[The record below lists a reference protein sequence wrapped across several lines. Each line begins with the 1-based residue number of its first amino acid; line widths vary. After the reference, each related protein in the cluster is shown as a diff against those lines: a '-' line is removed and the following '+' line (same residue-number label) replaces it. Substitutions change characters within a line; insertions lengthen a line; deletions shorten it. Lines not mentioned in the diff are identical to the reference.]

1 VDLSLLGQNL
11 LAPPVL
17 FFAAGVL
24 AVAMRSD
31 LEIPQPLPRLFS
43 LYLLLA
49 IGFRGGA
56 ELRHAGL
63 SGDALRA
70 LGAGLAMSVAVPLI
84 AFPVLRRKVSSPD
97 AGAIAAAYGSV
108 SAVTFITATAFLDRL
123 GIAYGGYMVA
133 ALAVMESPAIVV
145 GVMLVRRR
153 APSADSHTST
163 RALLHDA
170 FLNGSVFLLL
180 ASLAIGLASGEQGRN
195 ALRPFTDALFPGILC
210 LFLLDMGMVAARRLA
225 DLRKAGV
232 FLVGFALL
240 APLLSAA
247 AAIALARLAG
257 LGAGDA
263 LLLTVLC
270 ASASYIAVPA
280 AMRIAVPEA
289 NPGLFLPLALGVTF
303 PFNVAVGIPMYLEL
317 LRWLGA
323 RP

>member
-17 FFAAGVL
+17 FFVAGAL
-24 AVAMRSD
+24 AVALRSD
-31 LEIPQPLPRLFS
+31 LEIPPPLPRLFS

-70 LGAGLAMSVAVPLI
+70 LGAGLAMSVAVPLV
-84 AFPVLRRKVSSPD
+84 AFSVLRRRVSIPD
-97 AGAIAAAYGSV
+97 AGAIAATYGSV
-108 SAVTFITATAFLDRL
+108 SAVTFITAAAFLDRL
-123 GIAYGGYMVA
+123 GIPYGGHMVA

-145 GVMLVRRR
+145 GVLLVRLRTPAQAGR
-153 APSADSHTST
+153 PSTS
-163 RALLHDA
+163 ALLHDA

-180 ASLAIGLASGEQGRN
+180 ASLVIGLASGARGRT
-195 ALRPFTDALFPGILC
+195 ALQPFTDALFPGVLC
-210 LFLLDMGMVAARRLA
+210 LFLLDMGMVAARRVA
-225 DLRKAGV
+225 DLRRAGA

-240 APLLSAA
+240 APLASAVVA
-247 AAIALARLAG
+247 VALARLAG

-289 NPGLFLPLALGVTF
+289 NPGLFLPLAIGVTF
-303 PFNVAVGIPMYLEL
+303 PFNVAIGIPLYLEV
-317 LRWLGA
+317 LRLLGA
-323 RP
+323 TP

>member
-17 FFAAGVL
+17 FFAAGAL
-24 AVAMRSD
+24 AVAARSD
-31 LEIPQPLPRLFS
+31 LEIPPPLPRLFS

-56 ELRHAGL
+56 ELGHAGL
-63 SGDALRA
+63 SGNALRT
-70 LGAGLAMSVAVPLI
+70 LGAGLAMSVVVPLV
-84 AFPVLRRKVSSPD
+84 AFSVLRRRVSTPD

-108 SAVTFITATAFLDRL
+108 SAVTFITATAFLDHL
-123 GIAYGGYMVA
+123 GIPYGGHMVA

-145 GVMLVRRR
+145 GVLLVRLRTPAQGGR
-153 APSADSHTST
+153 PST

-180 ASLAIGLASGEQGRN
+180 ASLAIGLASGERGRT

-210 LFLLDMGMVAARRLA
+210 LFLLDMGMVAARRVG
-225 DLRKAGV
+225 DLRRAGA

-240 APLLSAA
+240 APLASAA
-247 AAIALARLAG
+247 VAIALSRLAG

-289 NPGLFLPLALGVTF
+289 NPGLFLPLAIGVTF
-303 PFNVAVGIPMYLEL
+303 PFNVAVGIPLYLEV
-317 LRWLGA
+317 LRRLGA
-323 RP
+323 TP

>member
-24 AVAMRSD
+24 AVALRSD

-70 LGAGLAMSVAVPLI
+70 LGAGLAMSIVVPLI
-84 AFPVLRRKVSSPD
+84 AFPVLRRKVSAPD

-145 GVMLVRRR
+145 GVMLVRRH
-153 APSADSHTST
+153 APSPDSHAST

-240 APLLSAA
+240 APLASAA
-247 AAIALARLAG
+247 AAIALSRLAG

-289 NPGLFLPLALGVTF
+289 NPGLFLPLAIGVTF
-303 PFNVAVGIPMYLEL
+303 PFNVAVGIPLYLEL

>member
-1 VDLSLLGQNL
+1 MDLSLLGQNL

-17 FFAAGVL
+17 FFAAGLL
-24 AVAMRSD
+24 AVAVRSD

-56 ELRHAGL
+56 ELRHAGF

-70 LGAGLAMSVAVPLI
+70 LGAGLAMSVAVPLA
-84 AFPVLRRKVSSPD
+84 AFPVLRRKVSDAD

-108 SAVTFITATAFLDRL
+108 SAVTFITAAAFLDRL

-153 APSADSHTST
+153 SPAGGSSSST

-180 ASLAIGLASGEQGRN
+180 ASLAVGLASGEPGRN

-225 DLRKAGV
+225 DLRRAGA

-240 APLLSAA
+240 APLASAA
-247 AAIALARLAG
+247 AAIVLARLAG

-289 NPGLFLPLALGVTF
+289 NPGLFLPLAIGVTF
-303 PFNVAVGIPMYLEL
+303 PFNVAVGIPLYLEL

-323 RP
+323 TP

>member
-1 VDLSLLGQNL
+1 MDLSLLGQNL

-84 AFPVLRRKVSSPD
+84 AFPLLRRKVSTPD

-108 SAVTFITATAFLDRL
+108 SAVTFITATAFLERL
-123 GIAYGGYMVA
+123 SIAYGGYMVA

-145 GVMLVRRR
+145 GVMLVRRH
-153 APSADSHTST
+153 APSPDSHAST

-240 APLLSAA
+240 APLASAA
-247 AAIALARLAG
+247 AAIALSRLAG

-289 NPGLFLPLALGVTF
+289 NPGLFLPLAIGVTF
-303 PFNVAVGIPMYLEL
+303 PFNVAVGIPLYLEL

>member
-1 VDLSLLGQNL
+1 
-11 LAPPVL
+11 
-17 FFAAGVL
+17 
-24 AVAMRSD
+24 
-31 LEIPQPLPRLFS
+31 
-43 LYLLLA
+43 
-49 IGFRGGA
+49 
-56 ELRHAGL
+56 
-63 SGDALRA
+63 
-70 LGAGLAMSVAVPLI
+70 
-84 AFPVLRRKVSSPD
+84 
-97 AGAIAAAYGSV
+97 V
-108 SAVTFITATAFLDRL
+108 SAVTFITAAAFLDRL

-145 GVMLVRRR
+145 GVLLVRRLS
-153 APSADSHTST
+153 PSGGSHAST

-180 ASLAIGLASGEQGRN
+180 ASLAVGLASGDAGRN
-195 ALRPFTDALFPGILC
+195 ALRPFTDALFPGVLC

-225 DLRKAGV
+225 DLRRAGA

-240 APLLSAA
+240 APLASAA
-247 AAIALARLAG
+247 VAIVLARLAG

-303 PFNVAVGIPMYLEL
+303 PFNVAVGIPLYLEL

>member
-1 VDLSLLGQNL
+1 MDLSLLGQNL

-24 AVAMRSD
+24 AVALRSD

-84 AFPVLRRKVSSPD
+84 AFPLLRRKVSTPD

-108 SAVTFITATAFLDRL
+108 SAVTFITATAFLERL
-123 GIAYGGYMVA
+123 SIAYGGYMVA

-145 GVMLVRRR
+145 GVMLVRRH
-153 APSADSHTST
+153 APSPDSHAST

-240 APLLSAA
+240 APLASAA
-247 AAIALARLAG
+247 AAIALSRLAG

-289 NPGLFLPLALGVTF
+289 NPGLFLPLAIGVTF
-303 PFNVAVGIPMYLEL
+303 PFNVAVGIPLYLEL

>member
-153 APSADSHTST
+153 APVPDSHTST

-180 ASLAIGLASGEQGRN
+180 ASLTIGLASGEQGRN

-240 APLLSAA
+240 APLASAA
-247 AAIALARLAG
+247 AAMALARLAG

-263 LLLTVLC
+263 VLLTVLC

-303 PFNVAVGIPMYLEL
+303 PFNVAVGIPVYLEL

-323 RP
+323 KP

>member
-1 VDLSLLGQNL
+1 MDLSLLGQNL

-17 FFAAGVL
+17 FFVAGVL
-24 AVAMRSD
+24 AVVMRSD

-70 LGAGLAMSVAVPLI
+70 LGAGLAMSIVVPLI
-84 AFPVLRRKVSSPD
+84 AFPVLRRKVSTPD

-153 APSADSHTST
+153 APSPGSHTST
-163 RALLHDA
+163 GALLHDA

-180 ASLAIGLASGEQGRN
+180 ASLVIGLASGEQGRN

-225 DLRKAGV
+225 DLRRAGM
-232 FLVGFALL
+232 FLVGFALV
-240 APLLSAA
+240 APLVSAA

-289 NPGLFLPLALGVTF
+289 NPGLFLPLAIGVTF
-303 PFNVAVGIPMYLEL
+303 PFNVAVGIPLYLEL

>member
-17 FFAAGVL
+17 FFAAGAL
-24 AVAMRSD
+24 AVAARSD
-31 LEIPQPLPRLFS
+31 LEIPPPLPRLFS

-56 ELRHAGL
+56 ELGHAGL

-70 LGAGLAMSVAVPLI
+70 LGAGLGMSVVVPLV
-84 AFPVLRRKVSSPD
+84 AFSVLRRRVSAPD

-108 SAVTFITATAFLDRL
+108 SAVTFITASAFLDNL
-123 GIAYGGYMVA
+123 GIPYGGHMVA

-145 GVMLVRRR
+145 GVLLVRLR
-153 APSADSHTST
+153 APAQDGRTST

-180 ASLAIGLASGEQGRN
+180 ASLAIGLVSGERGRA

-210 LFLLDMGMVAARRLA
+210 LFLLDMGMVAARRVA
-225 DLRKAGV
+225 DLRRAGA

-240 APLLSAA
+240 APLASAA
-247 AAIALARLAG
+247 AAVALSRLAG

-289 NPGLFLPLALGVTF
+289 NPGLFLPLAIGVTF
-303 PFNVAVGIPMYLEL
+303 PFNVAVGIPLYLEV
-317 LRWLGA
+317 LRRLGA
-323 RP
+323 TP